1 MAVFKGAKEVL
12 ALSHHLNNA
21 ISRGFNRPSTRQ
33 RSRSVYIYDF
43 LGRICG
49 IFGANLLNF

>member
-1 MAVFKGAKEVL
+1 MAVFEGAKEVL

-33 RSRSVYIYDF
+33 RSRSVYLHDF